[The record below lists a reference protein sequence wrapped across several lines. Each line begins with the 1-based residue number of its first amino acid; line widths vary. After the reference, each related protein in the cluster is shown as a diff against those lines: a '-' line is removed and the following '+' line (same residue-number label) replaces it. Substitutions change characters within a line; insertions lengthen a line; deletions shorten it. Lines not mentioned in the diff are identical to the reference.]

1 MGDWFMAGGFGMI
14 SLSVVGAIAIVLG
27 GLALREP
34 TEARLV
40 PLRSLPSLL
49 GLLAMFSFGTN
60 LWAVNVHL
68 TDAETLAAR
77 GLTAD
82 AFTALM
88 GFTEAAQPLT
98 LGGLLAAF
106 VVTLRLFA
114 EAKHAR
120 AKS

>member
-1 MGDWFMAGGFGMI
+1 MADWFMAGGFGMI
-14 SLSVVGAIAIVLG
+14 SLSVVGAIALVLAV
-27 GLALREP
+27 LALREP
-34 TEARLV
+34 TESRLIA
-40 PLRSLPSLL
+40 LRSLPSLL
-49 GLLAMFSFGTN
+49 GLLAVFSFGTN

-68 TDAETLAAR
+68 NDAETLAAR

-106 VVTLRLFA
+106 VVTLRIFA

-120 AKS
+120 AKA